1 MLPSVS
7 DQFEINDRLPRKR
20 LQVEYFDDCEKN
32 QRAAINARILD
43 AIGASRR
50 LDAVNRLLD
59 GVEIQHC
66 AP

>member
-43 AIGASRR
+43 AIGASR
-50 LDAVNRLLD
+50 
-59 GVEIQHC
+59 
-66 AP
+66 